1 MGLTGLTVIDCD
13 ELKHFDTFLIIF
25 FGHNKKPLVII
36 SGFFIKLS

>member
-1 MGLTGLTVIDCD
+1 MGLVRVDD
-13 ELKHFDTFLIIF
+13 YNLKYFDTFLIIF